1 MALAREDPD
10 SHGDMNQNRD
20 RSKPV
25 SDFITTLHIA
35 AHTQES
41 CSSILYRSK
50 DSLPQ
55 SHAVTCSTK
64 SHPLEL
70 TCDPS
75 TIEQNRPFTKEDISP
90 SGNPGYRIPP
100 FDTFRNAIKL
110 PKRNGHRRSSKHTR
124 SSCRLDGSIK
134 DLPTMITSL
143 QYRHRRWRNLAF
155 VSQQFH
161 EILLEVFN
169 ALQLRK

>member
-1 MALAREDPD
+1 
-10 SHGDMNQNRD
+10 MNQNRD

-25 SDFITTLHIA
+25 SDFITTLA

-41 CSSILYRSK
+41 CSSILLRSK

-64 SHPLEL
+64 SHPLEE

-75 TIEQNRPFTKEDISP
+75 TIIEQNRPFTIEDISP
-90 SGNPGYRIPP
+90 FGNPGYRVPP
-100 FDTFRNAIKL
+100 FDTFRNAVEL
-110 PKRNGHRRSSKHTR
+110 PKRNGQRRCSKHTR

-169 ALQLRK
+169 PPQLRK